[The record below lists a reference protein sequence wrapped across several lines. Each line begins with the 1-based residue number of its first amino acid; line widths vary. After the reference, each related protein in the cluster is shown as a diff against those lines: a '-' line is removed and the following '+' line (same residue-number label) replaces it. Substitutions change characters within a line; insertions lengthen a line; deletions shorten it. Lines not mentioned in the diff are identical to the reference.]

1 MVLEPMHWRYNVD
14 LFLAT
19 CSHLDEFI
27 YHTVSVP
34 RKKKNW
40 DGQSRPCVNLWV
52 GCKIQLI
59 STIKFKIP
67 YDERIRFLR
76 KEEKT

>member
-34 RKKKNW
+34 RKKKELGW
-40 DGQSRPCVNLWV
+40 A
-52 GCKIQLI
+52 
-59 STIKFKIP
+59 IP
-67 YDERIRFLR
+67 TVR
-76 KEEKT
+76 KLMGRLQDIVDIYNKV